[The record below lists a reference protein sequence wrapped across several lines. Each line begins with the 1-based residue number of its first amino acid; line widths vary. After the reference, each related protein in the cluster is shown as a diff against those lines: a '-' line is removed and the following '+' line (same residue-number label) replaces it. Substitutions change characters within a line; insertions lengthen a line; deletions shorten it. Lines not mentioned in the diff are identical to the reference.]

1 MKKHILLS
9 VIFFFAIFTIDSQ
22 TVVFQKTFDFSNNDD
37 AYDILPLASG
47 ELFVVGRTIGITGV
61 NNIMLMKVDG
71 SGEMLW
77 KKTYGGDFNSSC
89 RKIIQISD
97 GNYLIGGELGD
108 TAYILK
114 VSPDGDSLWSKS
126 FPAEYSSYIT
136 DLVQMPDNEIVFTK
150 IVELCPATSQI
161 QKIDVAGNVLWTHES
176 PGSVY
181 NDIKVYSDSE
191 FYVSGYDGG
200 FYTNPFL
207 KKFDISGNL
216 GFFKEFNEYDGINSS
231 LEIADGIVFLGGSK
245 LSNNTSISSVIKTDL
260 EGVSENWYDLET
272 SAFYISDLAINGSGN
287 ILACAYDDWYYNI
300 YIAKFNQNVE
310 VLGTGNFEMP
320 HCSNLSLAVVDEYL
334 YLSGTVYNDDNDI
347 LLMKI
352 NIDSLTVSAN
362 ELEIVNNY
370 RIFPNPTSDKINVVL
385 PAGTGCDDILIEMWD
400 NSGRKTDLT
409 VLSKGLFY
417 EIPVNN
423 LNNGIYYLSISVP
436 GKTFTEKIV
445 VNH

>member
-1 MKKHILLS
+1 MKKHFLFS
-9 VIFFFAIFTIDSQ
+9 VIFFFAIVTIDSQ
-22 TVVFQKTFDFSNNDD
+22 TVVFQKTFDFSNEDD
-37 AYDILPLASG
+37 AYDVLPLASG
-47 ELFVVGRTIGITGV
+47 GLFVAGRTTGVTGV
-61 NNIMLMKVDG
+61 NNIMLMKVNG

-97 GNYLIGGELGD
+97 GNYLIGGKLND

-126 FPAEYSSYIT
+126 FPAEYSSYVT

-161 QKIDVAGNVLWTHES
+161 QKIDVAGNILWTQES
-176 PGSVY
+176 SANY
-181 NDIKVYSDSE
+181 YADIKVYSESE
-191 FYVSGYDGG
+191 FYVSGYDGDL
-200 FYTNPFL
+200 YTNSFL

-216 GFFKEFNEYDGINSS
+216 VFFKEFNEYNGINSS

-245 LSNNTSISSVIKTDL
+245 LTGNTSISSVIKTDL
-260 EGVSENWYDLET
+260 EGVSGNWYDLET
-272 SAFYISDLAINGSGN
+272 SAYFISDLTVDGSGN

-310 VLGTGNFEMP
+310 VSGAGNFYMSN
-320 HCSNLSLAVVDEYL
+320 CSNLSMVVVDEFIYL
-334 YLSGTVYNDDNDI
+334 TGTVYNDDNDI

-352 NIDSLTVSAN
+352 NIDSLTVSTN
-362 ELEIVNNY
+362 EPEITNNC
-370 RIFPNPTSDKINVVL
+370 RIFPNPASDKINIAL
-385 PAGTGCDDILIEMWD
+385 PAGIGYDDIFIEMWD
-400 NSGRKTDLT
+400 NSGRKTDLPL
-409 VLSKGLFY
+409 LSKGLFY